1 MGVRRDG
8 GSTMIEITKRKSGI
22 ALLGILLLL
31 AACKGETPTAP
42 PSGSQNPP
50 GGTPV
55 TGANLVLTASNTTP
69 IIDTTVTITATV
81 TQNGQP
87 VPNGTAVEFSTTN
100 GAFTDVT
107 PNVQSLLRTTTN
119 GVATVNLTSSAAV
132 VARVTATV
140 NNVTRTVDVSF
151 RTTPACVP
159 PDPRC
164 PVSQSPAITSVT
176 PPVGKPQGGETIR
189 INGTNF
195 ITPLRVLFDVGTGV
209 PVEAIIANSGPTF
222 IDVITPAVN
231 LGAGQQLVSDII
243 VVTKVGTGT
252 EERVVGNDVFT
263 FRNLSLTPI
272 ISSLSPTSGPINGGT
287 RVTIFGEGF
296 QAPVQVFFGSA
307 EANVISTGFNQ
318 VLVVAP
324 DGRST
329 NPNGSGAVLGP
340 VEVRIVNINSNTRGT
355 SPQQFLYKA
364 KMQITAISPLVGA
377 STGGTD
383 VTIDGIGFDSPIQ
396 VLFGTTPPVEA
407 QQIRVSGTQVVVRTP
422 SLANACTG
430 GAGAVTVVNIDN
442 GDSATSAN
450 IFTFVP
456 VAPQILSA
464 TSPVTAGTTLTALV
478 ANPGVG
484 ALGTANIRF
493 DLGKGT
499 SPAASFTII
508 PSPSTIS
515 SGSANQS
522 FNVAVPLTGFT
533 FPTVACTVGGPA
545 GPPGTQPGPVD
556 VPLTFRNVTTGCTD
570 TVTVT
575 VAPANPVCVQAAP
588 VASVVA
594 PATGCAVATATVNS
608 DGTTSITI
616 RNTAAAGAQNLTV
629 TAGAPSPGPAAPGFE
644 ISPLTS
650 VSIPPGTQTSWNVT
664 FHAGASAGST
674 AGTVAFTTNDPNNPT
689 LNVCLTGNATP

>member
-1 MGVRRDG
+1 
-8 GSTMIEITKRKSGI
+8 MIEITKRKSGI

-55 TGANLVLTASNTTP
+55 TGANLVLTASNTNP

-87 VPNGTAVEFSTTN
+87 VPNGTAVEFTTTN
-100 GAFTDVT
+100 GVFTDVT
-107 PNVQSLLRTTTN
+107 PNVQSLIRTTVN
-119 GVATVNLTSSAAV
+119 GVATVNLTASTAV
-132 VARVTATV
+132 LARVTATV
-140 NNVTRTVDVSF
+140 NNVTRSVDVTF

-164 PVSQSPAITSVT
+164 PVSTAPTISSVT

-195 ITPLRVLFDVGTGV
+195 IAPLRVLFDVGTGI
-209 PVEAIIANSGPTF
+209 PVEAIITNSGPTF
-222 IDVITPAVN
+222 IDVLTPAVN

-272 ISSLSPTSGPINGGT
+272 IHSLSPTSGPINGGT

-296 QAPVQVFFGSA
+296 QPPVQVFFGSA
-307 EANVISTGFNQ
+307 EAQ
-318 VLVVAP
+318 VLTTDFSQILVVAP

-329 NPNGSGAVLGP
+329 NPDGSGTVTGP
-340 VEVRIVNINSNTRGT
+340 VDVRVVNINSNTRAT
-355 SPQQFLYKA
+355 SPEQFAYKA
-364 KMQITAISPLVGA
+364 KMQITAVSPLVGPA
-377 STGGTD
+377 VGGTD
-383 VTIDGIGFDSPIQ
+383 VTIDGVGFDQPIQ
-396 VLFGTTPPVEA
+396 VLFGTVPPVEA
-407 QQIRVSGTQVVVRTP
+407 QVIRVSGTQVVVRTP
-422 SLANACTG
+422 SLPNACTG
-430 GAGAVTVVNIDN
+430 GTGTVTVVNIDN

-450 IFTFVP
+450 IFTFVGIS
-456 VAPQILSA
+456 PQILSA
-464 TSPVTAGTTLTALV
+464 TNPVTAGTTLTALV

-484 ALGTANIRF
+484 PLGTANIRF
-493 DLGKGT
+493 ELGKGGT
-499 SPAASFTII
+499 GTFNII
-508 PSPSTIS
+508 PSPPTIT
-515 SGSANQS
+515 SGAGNQS

-533 FPTVACTVGGPA
+533 FPSVACTVGGPA

-556 VPLTFRNVTTGCTD
+556 VPLTFRNVTTGCFD

-575 VAPANPVCVQAAP
+575 VAPANPVCVQAPA
-588 VASVVA
+588 VAAVTA
-594 PATGCAVATATVNS
+594 PATGCAVANATVGS
-608 DGTTSITI
+608 SGSTSITI
-616 RNTAAAGAQNLTV
+616 RNSAAAGAQSLTV
-629 TAGAPSPGPAAPGFE
+629 TGAVSPGEFSIAPNTQVSIAPG
-644 ISPLTS
+644 TS
-650 VSIPPGTQTSWNVT
+650 TSFNVT
-664 FHAGASAGST
+664 FTPAGGPGST
-674 AGTVAFTTNDPNNPT
+674 SGTATFTTNDPTNPT

>member
-1 MGVRRDG
+1 
-8 GSTMIEITKRKSGI
+8 MIEITKRKSGI
-22 ALLGILLLL
+22 ALLGIVLLL

-50 GGTPV
+50 GGPPV

-100 GAFTDVT
+100 GVFTDVT
-107 PNVQSLLRTTTN
+107 PNVTSLIRTTTN
-119 GVATVNLTSSAAV
+119 GVATVNLTASTAV

-140 NNVTRTVDVSF
+140 NNVTRSVDVSF

-164 PVSQSPAITSVT
+164 PVPTTPTITSVT
-176 PPVGKPQGGETIR
+176 PSVGKPQGGETIR
-189 INGTNF
+189 ITGTNF
-195 ITPLRVLFDVGTGV
+195 IGPLRVLFDVGTGV
-209 PVEAIIANSGPTF
+209 PVEAIITNSGPTF
-222 IDVITPAVN
+222 IDVLTPAVN

-263 FRNLSLTPI
+263 FRNVSLTPVVH
-272 ISSLSPTSGPINGGT
+272 SLSPTSGPINGGT

-296 QAPVQVFFGSA
+296 QAPVQVFFGTA
-307 EANVISTGFNQ
+307 EAQVINTEFNQ
-318 VLVVAP
+318 IIVVSP
-324 DGRST
+324 DARST
-329 NPNGSGAVLGP
+329 NPNGSGTVTGP
-340 VEVRIVNINSNTRGT
+340 VEVRVVNINSNTRGT
-355 SPQQFLYKA
+355 SPEPFMYKA
-364 KMQITAISPLVGA
+364 KMQITAVSPLVGP

-383 VTIDGIGFDSPIQ
+383 VTIDGIGFDQPIQ
-396 VLFGTTPPVEA
+396 VLFGTNPPIEA

-422 SLANACTG
+422 SLPNACSG
-430 GAGAVTVVNIDN
+430 GSGAITIVNIDN
-442 GDSATSAN
+442 GDSASSSN

-456 VAPQILSA
+456 VTPQILSA
-464 TSPVTAGTTLTALV
+464 TTPVTAGTTLTALV

-499 SPAASFTII
+499 TPATSFTII
-508 PSPSTIS
+508 PSPSTIT

-522 FNVAVPLTGFT
+522 FGIAVPLTGFT
-533 FPTVACTVGGPA
+533 FPQVACTVGGPG

-556 VPLTFRNVTTGCTD
+556 VPLTFRNLTTGCTD

-575 VAPANPVCVQAAP
+575 VVPANPVCVQAPPAAA
-588 VASVVA
+588 VTA
-594 PATGCAVATATVNS
+594 PATGCAIATATVNTTGS
-608 DGTTSITI
+608 TSITI
-616 RNTAAAGAQNLTV
+616 RNTAAAGAQSLTV
-629 TAGAPSPGPAAPGFE
+629 TGAVSPAAFS
-644 ISPLTS
+644 ISPNTQ
-650 VSIPPGTQTSWNVT
+650 VSIAPGTSTSFNVT
-664 FHAGASAGST
+664 FSAPATAGST
-674 AGTVAFTTNDPNNPT
+674 SGTATFTTNDPTNPT
-689 LNVCLTGNATP
+689 LTVCLTGNATP